1 MPQIPEV
8 KEMEWRPAIHPAP
21 GEPPPVDTAK
31 NALDQSALV
40 ASFPPAMDFR
50 RPARVNRTGGTPM
63 LMTPTRNH
71 HATKIWIID
80 WLCAPRRFPARK
92 SPRKTN
98 AGMSLDNIWLVAAIW
113 MGLAFI
119 ASLISIRVGISV
131 ALIEIVVG
139 VAAGNITF
147 GAGHHFLRTTDWTNF
162 LAMLG
167 SGVLTF
173 LAGAEIDPKALRA
186 NLRASM
192 SIGALSFLLPFAA
205 VWAFAQFVL
214 GWPLHQAQI
223 AGIALSTTSVAVV
236 YAVMIETKLNET
248 PMGKTILA
256 ACFITDLGTVL
267 ALGTL
272 FADFNV
278 WLLVFVAATSATL
291 WFMPRWTKSI
301 ISRLGATRVSEP
313 EVKFIF
319 FVLFFLGGL
328 ASAAKS
334 EAVLPAYLVG
344 LVVAGVFLR
353 DKTLVNR
360 MRSIAFTMFTPFY
373 FMKAGLFVSLPTLRT
388 AFGVIVVLLFV
399 KLATKFIGV
408 WPLTKLFHMRT
419 REANYTTLLMSTGLT
434 FGTISALFGLQNKII
449 DQAQYSV
456 LVTVV
461 ILSAF
466 VPTLIAQKFF
476 QPSLE
481 AVVEWGRI
489 YAERVNGSAG
499 SGPAGK

>member
-1 MPQIPEV
+1 
-8 KEMEWRPAIHPAP
+8 
-21 GEPPPVDTAK
+21 
-31 NALDQSALV
+31 
-40 ASFPPAMDFR
+40 
-50 RPARVNRTGGTPM
+50 
-63 LMTPTRNH
+63 MT
-71 HATKIWIID
+71 
-80 WLCAPRRFPARK
+80 
-92 SPRKTN
+92 
-98 AGMSLDNIWLVAAIW
+98 DNIWFIAAIW

-119 ASLISIRVGISV
+119 ASLISIRAGISV
-131 ALIEIVVG
+131 ALIEILVGVVVG
-139 VAAGNITF
+139 NI
-147 GAGHHFLRTTDWTNF
+147 HFTGGQHILQTTDWINF

-173 LAGAEIDPKALRA
+173 LAGAEIDPVSLRA

-192 SIGALSFLLPFAA
+192 AIGILSFLLPFVC

-236 YAVMIETKLNET
+236 YAVMIEGGLGQT
-248 PMGKTILA
+248 PLGKTILA
-256 ACFITDLGTVL
+256 ACFITDFGTVL

-272 FADFNV
+272 FASFNI
-278 WLLVFVAATSATL
+278 WLLVFVVVTAVML
-291 WFMPRWTKSI
+291 WFMPRWTQFI
-301 ISRLGATRVSEP
+301 ITKLGATRVSEP

-328 ASAAKS
+328 ASTAKS

-353 DKTLVNR
+353 DKTLVHR
-360 MRSIAFTMFTPFY
+360 MRTIAFTIFTPFY
-373 FMKAGLFVSLPTLRT
+373 FIKAGLFVSLPALW
-388 AFGVIVVLLFV
+388 ASLGVIAVLLLM

-408 WPLTKLFHMRT
+408 WPLTKVFYMRN

-449 DQAQYSV
+449 DQTQYTV

-476 QPSLE
+476 QPTIE
-481 AVVEWGRI
+481 TMVEWGKIYSERI
-489 YAERVNGSAG
+489 NRKKNIPTSDV
-499 SGPAGK
+499 GPTGK